1 MALPTNAP
9 IPAVTAIASAPQNVT
24 RKVGLTIDDAPP
36 AKAPIAPSAAKNIN
50 EAEGTTA
57 SSADSGANTAA
68 SVGAAAPIEK
78 VMAEVRAATTGRAS
92 VVSEIP
98 NSS

>member
-36 AKAPIAPSAAKNIN
+36 AKAPIPSAAKNIN

-57 SSADSGANTAA
+57 SSANSGANTAA
-68 SVGAAAPIEK
+68 SVGATAPIRK
-78 VMAEVRAATTGRAS
+78 GDGR
-92 VVSEIP
+92 SEGRHDRP
-98 NSS
+98 R